1 MMRPKFLSISDLII
15 DKIKSGELLPGD
27 KIPSE
32 NELIKNHKVSNTTAR
47 KSLLEIE
54 NRGWAKRIKGKGTF
68 VLNRTVDHH
77 LIRTLGSIY
86 ATRRGF
92 HESLLAEGFKPH
104 NLVLE
109 KTILD
114 DGISTEIGGKH
125 FIMDGPVLK
134 IHQLRYADDE
144 IIKDEIK
151 YISLKL
157 CPKINKVPTE
167 ISYFKVYEDTYHLRI
182 VEVKQTLST
191 EILNP
196 EVGVNNFD
204 LLKTTPMFILDSAVI
219 CTEDKVVEIER
230 SFYRGDKYK
239 FAIVAN
245 PDYGDAQ

>member
-1 MMRPKFLSISDLII
+1 MRPKFLSISDIVI
-15 DKIKSGELLPGD
+15 DKIKSGELQPGD

-32 NELIKNHKVSNTTAR
+32 NELIKNYKVSNTTAR

-104 NLVLE
+104 DLVLE
-109 KTILD
+109 KTILE

-125 FIMDGPVLK
+125 FILDGPVLK

-157 CPKINKVPTE
+157 CPKINKMPTE

-191 EILNP
+191 EIIDP
-196 EVGVNNFD
+196 ESDINNFE
-204 LLKTTPMFILDSAVI
+204 LTKSTPMFILDSAVI
-219 CTEDKVVEIER
+219 CTDDKVVEIER

-239 FAIVAN
+239 FAISAN
-245 PDYGDAQ
+245 PDYSDAQ

>member
-1 MMRPKFLSISDLII
+1 MRPKFLSISDIVI
-15 DKIKSGELLPGD
+15 DKIKSGELQPGD

-32 NELIKNHKVSNTTAR
+32 NELIKNYKVSNTTAR

-104 NLVLE
+104 DLVLE

-125 FIMDGPVLK
+125 FILDGPVLK

-157 CPKINKVPTE
+157 CPKINKMPTE

-191 EILNP
+191 EIIDP
-196 EVGVNNFD
+196 ESDINNFE
-204 LLKTTPMFILDSAVI
+204 LTKSTPMFILDSAVI
-219 CTEDKVVEIER
+219 CTDDKVVEIER

-239 FAIVAN
+239 FAISAN
-245 PDYGDAQ
+245 PDYSDAQ